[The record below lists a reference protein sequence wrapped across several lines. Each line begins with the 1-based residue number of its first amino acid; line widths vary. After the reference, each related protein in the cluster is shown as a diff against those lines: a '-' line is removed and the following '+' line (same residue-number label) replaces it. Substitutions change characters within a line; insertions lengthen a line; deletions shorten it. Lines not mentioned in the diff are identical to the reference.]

1 MSAAM
6 VQSCEVGTRR
16 RFLSILASLGAVGA
30 ASNALGP
37 LGKIALAGERT
48 LRDLA
53 AEKGLLYGCSTSQD
67 WLQKDPEF
75 ARLVTQQ
82 CGILVPENALNWK
95 YVEPRPGVFDF
106 HMGDWLLNFAKANN
120 MKFGGGFL
128 VWHQGLPP
136 WVSSLSPQGARE
148 VMQNHVRQTVS
159 HYRGRAF
166 SWRVINEAAAF
177 RGSRTELKDTPFLR
191 LVGPDYIEAAFRT
204 AAEAD
209 PAALLVYN
217 ENGLEYDVPEDDFRR
232 TTVLNLLKRLIANKV
247 PIGALGIQ
255 SHLPTGTVPFSA
267 TKLRDFLSRVA
278 DLGLKIS
285 VTELD
290 VTEKGPETQLADRD
304 VAIAREIERYLGVV
318 LQEKAVIAVVTWGL
332 TARYTWLADYA
343 PRPDGQPVRPL
354 PYDSDLHPT
363 RAWQALATAFER
375 APKR

>member
-1 MSAAM
+1 MSAGI
-6 VQSCEVGTRR
+6 VESCELGGRR
-16 RFLSILASLGAVGA
+16 RFLSNLASLGVVGA
-30 ASNALGP
+30 VSNSLSP
-37 LGKIALAGERT
+37 LRKIALAGERP

-53 AEKGLLYGCSTSQD
+53 AEKGLLYGCATTQD
-67 WLQKDPEF
+67 VLQSNPEF
-75 ARLVTQQ
+75 ARLVAQQ
-82 CGILVPENALNWK
+82 CGLLVPENALNWK
-95 YVEPRPGVFDF
+95 YVESRPGAFDF
-106 HMGDWLLNFAKANN
+106 HMGDWLLNFATTHN
-120 MKFGGGFL
+120 MKFGGGTL

-136 WVSSLSPQGARE
+136 WISNLTPQNARD

-166 SWRVINEAAAF
+166 SWRVVNEAVAF

-191 LVGPDYIEAAFRT
+191 LAGPDYIEGAFRT

-217 ENGLEYDVPEDDFRR
+217 ENHVEYDTPGDEFGR
-232 TTVLNLLKRLIANKV
+232 TTVLNLLKRLVSNKV

-255 SHLPTGTVPFSA
+255 SHLATGNVPFNA
-267 TKLRDFLSRVA
+267 GKLRDYLSRVA

-290 VTEKGPETQLADRD
+290 VTEKGPETKLADRD
-304 VAIAREIERYLGVV
+304 AAVAREIERYLGVV
-318 LQEKAVIAVVTWGL
+318 LQEKAVIVVVTWGL
-332 TARYTWLADYA
+332 TSRYTWLADYA

-354 PYDSDLHPT
+354 PYDADLHPT
-363 RAWQALATAFER
+363 LAWQALATAFER

>member
-1 MSAAM
+1 MSAGI
-6 VQSCEVGTRR
+6 QSSELGSRR
-16 RFLSILASLGAVGA
+16 QFLSTLASLGAVGA
-30 ASNALGP
+30 VSKTLSP
-37 LGKIALAGERT
+37 LGKIALAAEQT

-53 AEKGLLYGCSTSQD
+53 AQKGLLYGCATAQEF
-67 WLQKDPEF
+67 LQSDPEF
-75 ARLVTQQ
+75 ARLFTQQ
-82 CGILVPENALNWK
+82 CGLLVPENALNWR
-95 YVEPRPGVFDF
+95 YTEPRPGVFDF
-106 HMGDWLLNFAKANN
+106 HMGDWLLNFAKTNN

-136 WVSSLSPQGARE
+136 WLSSLTPQNALE
-148 VMQNHVRQTVS
+148 AMQNHIRQTVS

-166 SWRVINEAAAF
+166 SWRVVNEAAAF
-177 RGSRTELKDTPFLR
+177 RGSRTELRDTPFLR
-191 LVGPDYIEAAFRT
+191 LVGPDYIEAAFRA

-209 PAALLVYN
+209 PDAMLVYN
-217 ENGLEYDVPEDDFRR
+217 ENHVEYDTPGDEFGR
-232 TTVLNLLKRLIANKV
+232 TTVLNLLKRLVSSKV

-255 SHLPTGTVPFSA
+255 SHLKTGNAPFSA

-290 VTEKGPETQLADRD
+290 VTEAGPETKPADRD
-304 VAIAREIERYLGVV
+304 AAVAREVERYLGVV

-332 TARYTWLADYA
+332 SARYTWLANYA

-354 PYDSDLHPT
+354 PYDSNLHPT
-363 RAWQALATAFER
+363 LAWQALATAFER